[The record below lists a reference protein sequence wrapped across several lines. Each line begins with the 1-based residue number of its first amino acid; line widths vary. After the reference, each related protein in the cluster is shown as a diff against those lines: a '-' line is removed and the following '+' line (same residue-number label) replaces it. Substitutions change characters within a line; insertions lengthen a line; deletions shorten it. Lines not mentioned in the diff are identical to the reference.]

1 VSAERPVPLRS
12 AERLFARL
20 HRSLLDAH
28 TPAIPWDALDPSVL
42 DDQTRE
48 HTRRAWAARTL
59 AEYRSLAVFAEV
71 LARMPEAGAPLPAI
85 TALTR
90 LVQDEARHTELCA
103 RMAEVLGGTHDCTL
117 PPEALRAT
125 SRLRPALFIA
135 RQAVSMFCVGEAA
148 SVALLDEL
156 LAGVTDPCAAAVLRV
171 IRRDER
177 LHERYGLALAR
188 WAIAQLD
195 EEELAWLGA
204 DTALA
209 LAHYDRVNAG
219 ARRIDAEP
227 FAEPAAPAG
236 PDLGLR
242 SASRFAWAFYRKL
255 DADIL
260 PSLERL
266 GLPARLAWRDRFE
279 AERLARHEAGFLA
292 GEPDPGAPDA
302 ER

>member
-1 VSAERPVPLRS
+1 MSAERPVPLRS
-12 AERLFARL
+12 AERLFTRL

-28 TPAIPWDALDPSVL
+28 TPAIPWQALDPSVL
-42 DDQTRE
+42 DDEARE
-48 HTRRAWAARTL
+48 HTRRAWAARAL
-59 AEYRSLAVFAEV
+59 AEYRSLGVFTEV

-103 RMAEVLGGTHDCTL
+103 RMAEALGGTHDCTL
-117 PPEALRAT
+117 PREALRA
-125 SRLRPALFIA
+125 SGHRLRAELFIA

-156 LAGVTDPCAAAVLRV
+156 LAGVTDRCARAVLRV

-188 WAIAQLD
+188 WAIALLD
-195 EEELAWLGA
+195 EDELAWLAA

-242 SASRFAWAFYRKL
+242 SAGRFAWAFYRKL

-260 PSLERL
+260 PGLERL

-279 AERLARHEAGFLA
+279 AERLARRDA
-292 GEPDPGAPDA
+292 GERLP
-302 ER
+302 

>member
-1 VSAERPVPLRS
+1 MSLDRPLPLRS

-28 TPAIPWDALDPSVL
+28 TPAIPWGALDPSVL
-42 DDQTRE
+42 DDETRE
-48 HTRRAWAARTL
+48 HTRRAWAARAL
-59 AEYRSLAVFAEV
+59 AEYRSLAVFTQL

-103 RMAEVLGGTHDCTL
+103 RMADALGGTHDCVL
-117 PPEALRAT
+117 PRESLRVS
-125 SRLRPALFIA
+125 SRLRAELFIA

-156 LAGVTDPCAAAVLRV
+156 LAGVTDRCARAVLRV

-195 EEELAWLGA
+195 DEERAWLGA

-209 LAHYDRVNAG
+209 FAHYDRVNAG
-219 ARRIDAEP
+219 ARRTDGEP
-227 FAEPAAPAG
+227 FAEPAAPTG

-242 SASRFAWAFYRKL
+242 SAERFAWAFYGKL

-279 AERLARHEAGFLA
+279 AERLARQAINK
-292 GEPDPGAPDA
+292 A
-302 ER
+302 ESTCT

>member
-1 VSAERPVPLRS
+1 VSLGRPLPLRS
-12 AERLFARL
+12 DDRLFMRL
-20 HRSLLDAH
+20 HRSLLDAQ
-28 TPAIPWDALDPSVL
+28 TPAIPWEALDPSVL
-42 DDQTRE
+42 DDGVRE
-48 HTRRAWAARTL
+48 RTRRAWAARAL
-59 AEYRSLAVFAEV
+59 AEYRSLAVFTEL

-90 LVQDEARHTELCA
+90 LVQDEARHTELCV
-103 RMAEVLGGTHDCTL
+103 RMADVLGGDHDCAL
-117 PPEALRAT
+117 PRESLRFSSGRMRAE
-125 SRLRPALFIA
+125 LFIA

-156 LAGVTDPCAAAVLRV
+156 LAGVTDRCVRVVLRV

-195 EEELAWLGA
+195 EEERAWLGA

-209 LAHYDRVNAG
+209 FAHYDRVNAG
-219 ARRIDAEP
+219 ARRIDDEP
-227 FAEPAAPAG
+227 FAEPVAPAG

-242 SASRFAWAFYRKL
+242 SAERFAWAFYGKL

-260 PSLERL
+260 PNLERL

-279 AERLARHEAGFLA
+279 AERLAYGQDKCPA
-292 GEPDPGAPDA
+292 DAPA
-302 ER
+302 TSS

>member
-1 VSAERPVPLRS
+1 MSPERPVPLRS

-28 TPAIPWDALDPSVL
+28 TPAIPWQALDPSVL
-42 DDQTRE
+42 DDETRE
-48 HTRRAWAARTL
+48 ATRRAWAARVL
-59 AEYRSLAVFAEV
+59 AEYRSLAVFTEV

-85 TALTR
+85 TSLTR
-90 LVQDEARHTELCA
+90 LIQDEARHTELCA
-103 RMAEVLGGTHDCTL
+103 RMAEALGGTHDCTL
-117 PPEALRAT
+117 PPEALRV
-125 SRLRPALFIA
+125 SSGRLRPALFIA

-156 LAGVTDPCAAAVLRV
+156 LAGVTDRCAAAVLRV

-188 WAIAQLD
+188 WAIARLD
-195 EEELAWLGA
+195 EDELAWLAA
-204 DTALA
+204 DAALA

-219 ARRIDAEP
+219 ARRVDAEP

-242 SASRFAWAFYRKL
+242 SAGRFAWAFYRKL
-255 DADIL
+255 DQDIL

-266 GLPARLAWRDRFE
+266 GLPARLAWRDRLE
-279 AERLARHEAGFLA
+279 AERMARRDE
-292 GEPDPGAPDA
+292 
-302 ER
+302 